1 MRILGIDYGTK
12 KIGLAISDTEGK
24 IAFPFKILR
33 LTTYD
38 VVNLEIKRICQEKE
52 IGKIVLGK
60 PEGYKGDSVDILEKV
75 EDFKKQLEKEIS
87 LSIIYESEIL
97 TTKQSQRSMRGED
110 IKTPVANLKKNWKKP
125 IQNMDASAAAL
136 ILQSYLDKNN

>member
-38 VVNLEIKRICQEKE
+38 VVNLEIKKICQEKE
-52 IGKIVLGK
+52 IGEIVLGK
-60 PEGYKGDSVDILEKV
+60 PDGYKGDSFGISGKV
-75 EDFKKQLEKEIS
+75 EEFKQQLSKEID
-87 LSIIYESEIL
+87 LPIIYESEIL
-97 TTKQSQRSMRGED
+97 TTKQAERSARGID
-110 IKTPVANLKKNWKKP
+110 IKVPVANLKKNWKKP